1 MADVADTIVALATA
15 PGPGARAIIRLSGPD
30 AHAIASAALDEP
42 LPAARG
48 LARLRRQ
55 IRLRAI
61 DRLLRA
67 EIYLWVAPRSYTGQD
82 LVELHVISSPPLVQ
96 AAIAELLAA
105 GARAAGPGEFT
116 LRAFL
121 AGKVDL
127 ASAEAVLGVIAARNR
142 DELRRA
148 LTQMAGGTTE
158 PLDRLRHDLLDLL
171 ADIEAGLDFADE
183 DIRFIGSRELL
194 DRLTRAMAQ
203 ITVARRHFDRRSLAD
218 QPFRVA
224 FAGKPNAGKSSL
236 VNALADRNAALVAAE
251 AGTTRDY
258 VVVCVSWQ
266 DTTLELID
274 TAGLLDGSTMIE
286 TQAQELAGRE
296 KNASDLI
303 VHCLD
308 ASAGPPAGSLEEA
321 GRAGASVPVK
331 DDDAGRVLLV
341 ATKCDIA
348 AAPPG
353 RLPTSSVTGAGV
365 GKLREILAARAH
377 DLSRAGLSESFGRCG
392 RHLDL
397 CLEHLRR
404 SHSLVLFED
413 PMEILALELRSA
425 LDELGHVVGAV
436 YTDDLLDRIFS
447 RFCIGK

>member
-1 MADVADTIVALATA
+1 MAEAADTIVALAT
-15 PGPGARAIIRLSGPD
+15 PEGPGARAIIRLSGAD
-30 AHAIASAALDEP
+30 ACAIASAALDEA
-42 LPAARG
+42 LPSVSG
-48 LARLRRQ
+48 PTRLRRQ
-55 IRLRAI
+55 IKLRAI
-61 DRLLRA
+61 DRLLPA
-67 EIYLWVAPRSYTGQD
+67 ETYLWVAPRSYTGQN

-105 GARAAGPGEFT
+105 GARAARPGEFT

-121 AGKVDL
+121 AGKLDL
-127 ASAEAVLGVIAARNR
+127 ARAEAVLGVIAARNR

-148 LTQMAGGTTE
+148 LTQMAGGSTE

-171 ADIEAGLDFADE
+171 ADIEAGLDFAEE
-183 DIRFIGSRELL
+183 DIHFIDPRELL

-203 ITVARRHFDRRSLAD
+203 ITLARRHFDQRSLAD

-224 FAGKPNAGKSSL
+224 FTGAPNAGKSSL
-236 VNALADRNAALVAAE
+236 VNALANQSVAMVGPDP
-251 AGTTRDY
+251 GTTRDY
-258 VVVCVSWQ
+258 VAVSVCWQ
-266 DTTLELID
+266 NTRLELID
-274 TAGLLDGSTMIE
+274 TAGLARAVNPLE
-286 TQAQELAGRE
+286 TQAQELGGRE
-296 KNASDLI
+296 KDAADII

-308 ASAGPPAGSLEEA
+308 ASTTPSGLRGHGEKDGPGHL
-321 GRAGASVPVK
+321 V
-331 DDDAGRVLLV
+331 LV

-348 AAPPG
+348 AQPTG

-365 GKLREILAARAH
+365 SQLREILVGCAH
-377 DLSRAGLSESFGRCG
+377 NRSRPGLSESFGRCG

-425 LDELGHVVGAV
+425 LDELGQVVGAV

>member
-1 MADVADTIVALATA
+1 L
-15 PGPGARAIIRLSGPD
+15 
-30 AHAIASAALDEP
+30 
-42 LPAARG
+42 LP
-48 LARLRRQ
+48 
-55 IRLRAI
+55 
-61 DRLLRA
+61 A
-67 EIYLWVAPRSYTGQD
+67 EIYIWVAPRSYTGQD

-105 GARAAGPGEFT
+105 GARAGRPGEFT

-121 AGKVDL
+121 AGKLDL
-127 ASAEAVLGVIAARNR
+127 ARAEAVLGVIAARDR

-148 LTQMAGGTTE
+148 LAQMAGGTTE

-171 ADIEAGLDFADE
+171 ADIEAGLDFAEE
-183 DIRFIGSRELL
+183 DIRFTDSRELL

-203 ITVARRHFDRRSLAD
+203 ITVARRHFDQRSLAD

-224 FAGKPNAGKSSL
+224 FTGDPNAGKSSL
-236 VNALADRNAALVAAE
+236 LNALADRNVAMVSSE
-251 AGTTRDY
+251 PGTTRDY
-258 VVVCVSWQ
+258 IVVSVSWQ
-266 DTTLELID
+266 DTRLELVD
-274 TAGLLDGSTMIE
+274 TAGLADGSDTIE

-296 KNASDLI
+296 TAAADIIL
-303 VHCLD
+303 HCLD
-308 ASAGPPAGSLEEA
+308 SSAKPPATSLREA
-321 GRAGASVPVK
+321 GRTGASGQMEE
-331 DDDAGRVLLV
+331 DGAGRILLV

-348 AAPPG
+348 PAPPG
-353 RLPTSSVTGAGV
+353 RLPTSSMTGAGIS
-365 GKLREILAARAH
+365 KLREILVGRAH
-377 DLSRAGLSESFGRCG
+377 ELSRAGLSESFGRCG

-397 CLEHLRR
+397 CLEYLRR

-425 LDELGHVVGAV
+425 LDELGQVVGAV